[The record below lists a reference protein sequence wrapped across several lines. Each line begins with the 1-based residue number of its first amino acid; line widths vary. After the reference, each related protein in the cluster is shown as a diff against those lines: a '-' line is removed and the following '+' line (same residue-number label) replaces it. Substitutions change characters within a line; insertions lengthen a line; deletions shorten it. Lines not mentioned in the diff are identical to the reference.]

1 MMKRKETRL
10 YNVVF
15 PIWFLVVAWPIFTSY
30 LPQLF
35 LLLPINFLV
44 DSLVVVLAA
53 KAFRIPEIGRLW
65 KKSVWKVW
73 LLGFLCDF
81 AGGCLIFLLCFL
93 IEGGISQNAIF
104 FPFATLYALPGMALA
119 GVLLY
124 WANRKLSFRK
134 AGLEEKQLH
143 RMCLAIALGTA
154 PYLMLL
160 PLG

>member
-1 MMKRKETRL
+1 MKRKETRL

-65 KKSVWKVW
+65 KKIVWKVW

-104 FPFATLYALPGMALA
+104 FPFATLYALPGWPLPECCCTGPTGSCPSAKRGWRKNSSTGCA
-119 GVLLY
+119 WPSP
-124 WANRKLSFRK
+124 WAPPP
-134 AGLEEKQLH
+134 
-143 RMCLAIALGTA
+143 T
-154 PYLMLL
+154 
-160 PLG
+160 

>member
-1 MMKRKETRL
+1 MKRKETRL

-93 IEGGISQNAIF
+93 IEGGKI
-104 FPFATLYALPGMALA
+104 TKALRGFTVA
-119 GVLLY
+119 GNFYELLKAVSAVGSDLKFGLPSGSTVFGAPSVLV
-124 WANRKLSFRK
+124 RELSI
-134 AGLEEKQLH
+134 AGK
-143 RMCLAIALGTA
+143 
-154 PYLMLL
+154 
-160 PLG
+160 